1 MSKFKKRL
9 TKSTKKFSSAIVLG
23 KGFGYLDE
31 ICEEFGT
38 VFIHSVTEPEIRI
51 KNLVKRNSIDS
62 LTGLHPISHI
72 FIDRDYVKCLD
83 YLTNLFLKEHSDV
96 IIEGDEPIDRSRSTN
111 LYRHGYE
118 CVEKLGFAHYWKKVK

>member
-9 TKSTKKFSSAIVLG
+9 VKNTKKFTNAVIIG
-23 KGFGYLDE
+23 DGFGYLEE
-31 ICEEFGT
+31 ICEEFAT
-38 VFIHSVTEPEIRI
+38 VFIHSQKDPEVRL
-51 KNLVKRNSIDS
+51 KNLIIRNSLDS
-62 LTGLHPISHI
+62 VTGLKQVSHI

-83 YLTNLFLKEHSDV
+83 YLTNMFLNERSDV
-96 IIEGDEPIDRSRSTN
+96 IIEGEDPIDRTRSTN